1 MNDIFKNAPKPHIPE
16 MLPIDL
22 SKIIDMEVI
31 DLLTEASA
39 EIGTYSGLLEN
50 TKNPMLLI
58 SPLLIQE
65 TISSSALEGTHAT
78 IEDYYNYQAGN
89 RVDIE
94 KDEMTEIGNYRKALY
109 YAIDTIS
116 TVNSNENN
124 GKLPLTSRVVKDMH
138 KILLSNVRG
147 KDKSPGEYKK
157 FQNYIGS
164 QSSISFTPLP
174 PELTDEYMKNL
185 EEYIHFEDKKILI
198 QIAFIHAQF
207 EMIHPFKDGNGRIGR
222 LLIPLFLYYKEYLP
236 YPTFYM
242 SKYFEVD
249 RALYLQKLSNISKN
263 NDWNGWVKY
272 FLEGIIKQSKLNTKK
287 AQFLIEAYEEF
298 KEKILKES
306 NSKYSIQALDFIFEH
321 PIFKAAKM
329 KESLGIKSTS
339 TIYKLLESLIDI
351 EIISRIGESR
361 NSSYIC
367 DKILRYLG

>member
-22 SKIIDMEVI
+22 TKIIDMEVI

-39 EIGTYSGLLEN
+39 EIGTFSGLLEN

-89 RVDIE
+89 KVDIE
-94 KDEMTEIGNYRKALY
+94 KDEMNEIINYRTALF
-109 YAIDTIS
+109 YAIDNIS
-116 TVNSNENN
+116 TINNNEDS
-124 GKLPLTSRVVKDMH
+124 GKLPLTSRVIKEMH

-147 KDKSPGEYKK
+147 KNKRPGEYKK
-157 FQNYIGS
+157 SQNYIGS
-164 QSSISFTPLP
+164 QYSINFTPLP
-174 PELTDEYMKNL
+174 PELTDEYMRNL
-185 EEYIHFEDKKILI
+185 EKYIHIEDKKILI
-198 QIAFIHAQF
+198 QIALIHAQF
-207 EMIHPFKDGNGRIGR
+207 EMIHPFEDGNGRIGR
-222 LLIPLFLYYKEYLP
+222 LLIPLFLYYRELLP

-242 SKYFEVD
+242 SKYFEAD

-263 NDWNGWVKY
+263 NDWYGWIKY
-272 FLEGIIKQSKLNTKK
+272 FLEGIISQSKLNTKK
-287 AQFLIEAYEEF
+287 AQFLIKTYEEF
-298 KEKILKES
+298 KEKVLKES
-306 NSKYSIQALDFIFEH
+306 NSKYSIQALDYIFEH
-321 PIFKAAKM
+321 PIFKATKM

-339 TIYKLLESLIDI
+339 TIYKLLENLIDI
-351 EIISRIGESR
+351 EIINRIGESR

-367 DKILRYLG
+367 GKILRYLG

>member
-263 NDWNGWVKY
+263 NDWSGWIKY